1 MYLISFW
8 WETGKKN
15 EQRFCWKGCFCW
27 FAPLLVVIGWHVLLL
42 PDRWSKIKTQTQN
55 RTILVGDIEKSDS
68 ENDSAW
74 TETYIVFFCLFYLLL
89 LSTITS
95 KRTMY
100 PHLYVDNTPLY
111 ISDLSFCN
119 NMFYMQYWCQQLL
132 KGFSYTLILDLC
144 VCRILSQPSP
154 KALYWPSWSQESPT
168 CLWHSRQVTQP
179 CTTRSTRTDPV

>member
-1 MYLISFW
+1 MFFSCLTDGAKSKLRLRIGVFW
-8 WETGKKN
+8 LERLRNRIQKMV
-15 EQRFCWKGCFCW
+15 
-27 FAPLLVVIGWHVLLL
+27 PLGLR
-42 PDRWSKIKTQTQN
+42 P
-55 RTILVGDIEKSDS
+55 IL
-68 ENDSAW
+68 
-74 TETYIVFFCLFYLLL
+74 FFFLLL
-89 LSTITS
+89 LSTINS

-179 CTTRSTRTDPV
+179 CTTRSTRADPV